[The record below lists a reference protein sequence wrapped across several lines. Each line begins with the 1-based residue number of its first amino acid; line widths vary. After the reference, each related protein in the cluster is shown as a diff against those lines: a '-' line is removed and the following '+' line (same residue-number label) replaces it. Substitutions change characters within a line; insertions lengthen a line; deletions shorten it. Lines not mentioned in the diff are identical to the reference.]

1 MNIKKKFKS
10 KEVVVFHPSIEG
22 AGVEKNL
29 YIITNYLSQ
38 KLNKVSLITCDKK
51 KNKFS
56 KKVNIIRPFL
66 NINENSGRPVK
77 YFLCI
82 LYLTIYCILKNNKF
96 VVLSFQANIYA
107 IIICK
112 IFNIRIISR
121 SNSSPSGWSKNFLKN
136 IIFNFFLKRADEIIV
151 NSIDFKNELD
161 KKFNLK
167 SILILNPF
175 NFKEIRKKSKEKF
188 KFSFFKKNSLKVL
201 NIARLTDQKDHL
213 TLLKAINLAKRS
225 RRIQLVI
232 VGKGVFKNRLLDYI
246 DNNDL
251 GKFVKLVDYQ
261 ENPFK
266 FMRLCDVFV
275 LSSIFEGHPNV
286 LVEALSLKK
295 YVISSD
301 CPTGPKEILGNGK
314 YGSLF
319 KPQDYRQLAKILVD
333 FKLDSSAKKKISDG
347 LKTIKIYDHNDKCE
361 AYLKVLKKYI

>member
-1 MNIKKKFKS
+1 MNIKKKIKS
-10 KEVVVFHPSIEG
+10 KEVVVFHPSLEG

-29 YIITNYLSQ
+29 YLITNYLSQ
-38 KLNKVSLITCDKK
+38 KLQKVSLITCDEK

-56 KKVNIIRPFL
+56 KKVKIIRPFL
-66 NINENSGRPVK
+66 NVNENSGRPIK

-82 LYLTIYCILKNNKF
+82 LYLIIYCIFKNNRF

-112 IFNIRIISR
+112 IFNIKIISR

-136 IIFNFFLKRADEIIV
+136 LIFNFFLKRADEIIV

-175 NFKEIRKKSKEKF
+175 NFKEIKKKSKEKF

-201 NIARLTDQKDHL
+201 NVARLTDQKDHL
-213 TLLKAINLAKRS
+213 TLLKAINLVKRF
-225 RRIQLVI
+225 RRVQLVI
-232 VGKGVFKNRLLDYI
+232 VGKGVFKNKLLDYI
-246 DNNDL
+246 ENNDL
-251 GKFVKLVDYQ
+251 SKFVKFVGFQ

-295 YVISSD
+295 YVISSN

-319 KPQDYRQLAKILVD
+319 KLQDHKQLAKILIN
-333 FKLDSSAKKKISDG
+333 FKLNSSTKKKISNG
-347 LKTIKIYDHNDKCE
+347 MKTIGIYEHNVKCE
-361 AYLKVLKKYI
+361 AYLRVLKKYI

>member
-1 MNIKKKFKS
+1 MNIKKKIKS
-10 KEVVVFHPSIEG
+10 KEVVVFHPSNEG

-29 YIITNYLSQ
+29 YLITNYLSQ
-38 KLNKVSLITCDKK
+38 KLKKVSLITCDEK

-66 NINENSGRPVK
+66 NINENSGRPIK

-82 LYLTIYCILKNNKF
+82 LYLTIYCILRNNKF
-96 VVLSFQANIYA
+96 VVLSFQANIYV

-112 IFNIRIISR
+112 IFNVRIISR

-175 NFKEIRKKSKEKF
+175 NFKEIKRKSKEKF
-188 KFSFFKKNSLKVL
+188 KFSFFKKNYLRVL
-201 NIARLTDQKDHL
+201 NVARLTDQKDHL
-213 TLLKAINLAKRS
+213 TLLKAINLAKKS
-225 RRIQLVI
+225 RKIQLVI
-232 VGKGVFKNRLLDYI
+232 IGKGVFKNRLLDYI
-246 DNNDL
+246 DKNDL
-251 GKFVKLVDYQ
+251 SRFVKLVNYQ

-319 KPQDYRQLAKILVD
+319 KLQDYKQLAKILIN
-333 FKLDSSAKKKISDG
+333 FKLNSSAKKKISDG

>member
-1 MNIKKKFKS
+1 MNIKKKIKS

-29 YIITNYLSQ
+29 YLIINYLSQ
-38 KLNKVSLITCDKK
+38 KLKKVSLITCDEK

-66 NINENSGRPVK
+66 NVDKNSGRPIK

-82 LYLTIYCILKNNKF
+82 LYLIIYCIFKNNKF

-112 IFNIRIISR
+112 IFNIKIISR
-121 SNSSPSGWSKNFLKN
+121 SNSSPSGWSKNLFKN
-136 IIFNFFLKRADEIIV
+136 LIFNFFLKTADEIIV

-175 NFKEIRKKSKEKF
+175 NFKEIKKKSKVN
-188 KFSFFKKNSLKVL
+188 FFKKNSLKVL

-213 TLLKAINLAKRS
+213 TLLKAINLVKKYRKV
-225 RRIQLVI
+225 QLVI
-232 VGKGVFKNRLLDYI
+232 VGKGVFKDKLLNYI
-246 DNNDL
+246 ENNNL
-251 GKFVKLVDYQ
+251 SKFVKLVGFQ

-295 YVISSD
+295 YVISSN

-319 KPQDYRQLAKILVD
+319 KLQNHKQLAKILIN
-333 FKLDSSAKKKISDG
+333 FKLNSATKRKISDG
-347 LKTIKIYDHNDKCE
+347 LKTIGIYDHNEKCE
-361 AYLKVLKKYI
+361 AYLNVLKKYI

>member
-1 MNIKKKFKS
+1 MNIKKKIKS

-29 YIITNYLSQ
+29 YLITNYLSQ
-38 KLNKVSLITCDKK
+38 KLKKVSLITCDEK

-66 NINENSGRPVK
+66 NINKNSGRPIK

-82 LYLTIYCILKNNKF
+82 LYLIIYCILRNNKF

-112 IFNIRIISR
+112 IFNIKIISR

-136 IIFNFFLKRADEIIV
+136 FIFNFFLKRADEIIV

-161 KKFNLK
+161 KKFNLR

-175 NFKEIRKKSKEKF
+175 NFKEIKKKS
-188 KFSFFKKNSLKVL
+188 KKNSLKVL
-201 NIARLTDQKDHL
+201 NVARLTDQKDHL
-213 TLLKAINLAKRS
+213 TLLKAINLVKKY

-232 VGKGVFKNRLLDYI
+232 VGRGVFKNKLLNYI
-246 DNNDL
+246 KNNDL
-251 GKFVKLVDYQ
+251 SKFVKLVGFQ

-295 YVISSD
+295 YTISSN

-319 KPQDYRQLAKILVD
+319 KLQNYKQLAKILIN
-333 FKLDSSAKKKISDG
+333 FKLDNSNKKKISDG

-361 AYLKVLKKYI
+361 DYLKVLKKYI

>member
-1 MNIKKKFKS
+1 MNIKKKIKS

-29 YIITNYLSQ
+29 YLITNYLSQ
-38 KLNKVSLITCDKK
+38 KLEKVSLITCDEK

-56 KKVNIIRPFL
+56 KKVKIIRPFL
-66 NINENSGRPVK
+66 NVNKNSGRPIK
-77 YFLCI
+77 YSLCI
-82 LYLTIYCILKNNKF
+82 LYLIIYCILKKNRF

-112 IFNIRIISR
+112 IFNIKIISR
-121 SNSSPSGWSKNFLKN
+121 SNSSPSGWSKNFFKN
-136 IIFNFFLKRADEIIV
+136 LIFNFFLKRADEIIV

-175 NFKEIRKKSKEKF
+175 NFKEIKKKSKEKF
-188 KFSFFKKNSLKVL
+188 KFSFFKKDSLKVL
-201 NIARLTDQKDHL
+201 NVARLTDQKDHL
-213 TLLKAINLAKRS
+213 TLLKAINIVRKF
-225 RRIQLVI
+225 RRVQLVI
-232 VGKGVFKNRLLDYI
+232 VGKGIFKNRLLNYVE
-246 DNNDL
+246 NNDL
-251 GKFVKLVDYQ
+251 NNYVKFVDFQ

-266 FMRLCDVFV
+266 FMRICDVFV

-295 YVISSD
+295 YVISSN

-319 KPQDYRQLAKILVD
+319 KLQNHKQLAKILID
-333 FKLDSSAKKKISDG
+333 FKLNKVTKKKISDG
-347 LKTIKIYDHNDKCE
+347 LKTIGIFDHRDKCE
-361 AYLKVLKKYI
+361 DYLKVLKKYI

>member
-1 MNIKKKFKS
+1 M
-10 KEVVVFHPSIEG
+10 
-22 AGVEKNL
+22 
-29 YIITNYLSQ
+29 
-38 KLNKVSLITCDKK
+38 ITCDEK

-56 KKVNIIRPFL
+56 KKVKIIRPFL
-66 NINENSGRPVK
+66 NVDKNSGRPIK
-77 YFLCI
+77 YSLCI
-82 LYLTIYCILKNNKF
+82 LYLIIYCILKKNRF

-112 IFNIRIISR
+112 IFNIKIISR
-121 SNSSPSGWSKNFLKN
+121 SNSSPSGWSKNFFKN
-136 IIFNFFLKRADEIIV
+136 LIFNFFLKRADEIIV

-175 NFKEIRKKSKEKF
+175 NFKEIKKKSKEKF

-201 NIARLTDQKDHL
+201 NVARLTDQKDHL
-213 TLLKAINLAKRS
+213 TLLKAINIVKKF
-225 RRIQLVI
+225 RRVQLVI
-232 VGKGVFKNRLLDYI
+232 VGKGVFKNRLLNYVE
-246 DNNDL
+246 NNDL
-251 GKFVKLVDYQ
+251 NNYVKFVNFQ

-266 FMRLCDVFV
+266 FMRICDVFV

-295 YVISSD
+295 YVISSN

-319 KPQDYRQLAKILVD
+319 KLQNHKQLAKILIN
-333 FKLDSSAKKKISDG
+333 FKFNKVTKKKISDG
-347 LKTIKIYDHNDKCE
+347 LKTIGIYDHRDKCE
-361 AYLKVLKKYI
+361 DYLKVLKKYI